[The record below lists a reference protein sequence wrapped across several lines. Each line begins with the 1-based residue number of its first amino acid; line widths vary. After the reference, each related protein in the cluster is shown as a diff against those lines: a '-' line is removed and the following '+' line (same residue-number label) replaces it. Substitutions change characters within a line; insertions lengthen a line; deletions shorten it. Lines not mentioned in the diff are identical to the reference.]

1 MATIFLS
8 YARGDDEPFVRRL
21 HDDLTAAGFT
31 VWFDRV
37 SMPSRALTFLQEIRD
52 AIAAADRLLLVV
64 GPRAAASDYVAAEWR
79 CALELCIAVTP
90 VLRLGNYNLVS
101 PELSVHHCPDA
112 RPERPYADA
121 LAELLR
127 ILAEA
132 VPPLAS
138 LHGVPSLPAH
148 FLPRPADLAF
158 LDETVLADVRRPT
171 VISSAKQ
178 TTALQGMGGVGKSV
192 LAAAFARSCGARR
205 AFGDGVVWLT
215 LGQQPDLLRVALALA
230 AALGDNLAEYTDLQR
245 ARNRLPKLLADKK
258 CLLVLDDAWDVAHA
272 EIFANSLGPR
282 CRLLVTTRDGGLA
295 AALGAQERRLDVL
308 EPDAALS
315 LLAAWAGQPSAK
327 LPAEAR
333 AVAAECGNLPFA
345 LALCGAMARDGA
357 PWADLLDALRKADL
371 AFLHKQFPNYPYPDV
386 LRALKVSVDAL
397 AASNPTWARHYQELA
412 VFPADEAVPEAAIV
426 QLWVHTNG
434 LNERAARQ
442 LLTTLGRKLLVR
454 LEGQAP
460 HRHVALHSASSTAFS
475 MTCLTFVAIVAPPES
490 VFDAARHNQIIARRS
505 QTVKNWRRGAR
516 HF

>member
-205 AFGDGVVWLT
+205 AFGNGVVWLT
-215 LGQQPDLLRVALALA
+215 LGQQPDLLRVALTLA

-272 EIFANSLGPR
+272 ETFANSLGPR

-315 LLAAWAGQPSAK
+315 LLAAWAGQPVPA

-333 AVAAECGNLPFA
+333 AVADECGNLPFA

-371 AFLHKQFPNYPYPDV
+371 AFLQKQFPNYPYPDV

-397 AASNPTWARHYQELA
+397 AASDPNWAKHYGELA
-412 VFPADEAVPEAAIV
+412 VFPPDEAVPEAAVV